1 MYNTLM
7 KKAVFM
13 DRDGIINELVYNPEF
28 GTIDSPLNPKQ
39 VVLNFGIIE
48 LLKSVLKKGFTGVI
62 ISNQPSIGLGKT
74 TLKNHQK
81 IINKIQQK
89 LKKKEVR
96 VDSQFYC
103 FHHPFAKLKRY
114 KKVCNCRKP
123 AIGLFEIAVK
133 ELNIDLS
140 KSWMIGDGVDDV
152 IAGEKMGCKTILLA
166 NISASENLRIIEKQ
180 LGKIKPDFIIK
191 KLVDAIDIIK

>member
-1 MYNTLM
+1 
-7 KKAVFM
+7 M
-13 DRDGIINELVYNPEF
+13 DRDGIINELVYNPEL
-28 GTIDSPLNPKQ
+28 GTIDSPLNPRQ
-39 VVLNFGIIE
+39 VKLVFGIKE
-48 LLKSVLKKGFTGVI
+48 LLNSVLKKGFIGII
-62 ISNQPSIGLGKT
+62 ISNQPAIGLGKT

-81 IINKIQQK
+81 IINKIQREFK
-89 LKKKEVR
+89 NKGIKI
-96 VDSQFYC
+96 DSQFYC
-103 FHHPFAKLKRY
+103 FHHPFAKLRKY
-114 KKVCNCRKP
+114 KKACNCRKP
-123 AIGLFEIAVK
+123 AIGLFEEAVK

-152 IAGEKMGCKTILLA
+152 IAGKKAGCKTILLA